1 MKVSRI
7 PNILTALVFL
17 ASLMTS
23 FALWNYAQR
32 SAENELQAEFD
43 FYAHEMIDLIN
54 QRMAAY
60 VQVLF
65 GVRAL
70 FTETESVTRDQFS
83 TYITSLRL
91 EEQYPGIQG
100 LSHSPLITHA
110 EKSAHI
116 AEMRKQG
123 FASYSIKPAGERE
136 HYAPVVYIEPFS
148 DRNIKVLGYDTYFE
162 GDRHAAMVQA
172 RDTDRASV
180 TSKLTLVQET
190 GEQVQSGF
198 LVFLPVY
205 RKDMSHATVE
215 QRRHSIY
222 GWVTAVFRMG
232 DLMSHLV
239 TKRSNQLNLAIYDGV
254 HVSDQTRMYA
264 SGDQTEIT
272 TPYKPRLSSIQHVQI
287 SDRMWTIIIQSTPQF
302 EARFS
307 NNTPIVVAIT
317 GAVFTLLLT
326 MLAHALVRS
335 NRMASELAESEE
347 RWRWALEGAGDG
359 VWDWNIENSMVK
371 FSQRW
376 KQMLGYTEREIEN
389 KFSEWEKRVHPDDLQ
404 KALEAIQAHLKGET
418 SAYINEHR
426 LLHKDGSWRWILDR
440 GMVTNRDNDGRPV
453 RMIGTHADIT
463 EWKQSADKIQRLSR
477 LYSTLGHC
485 DQAIVHSA
493 TEDELFP
500 RICQDAVK
508 YGGYKMAWIGLVD
521 ETRLII
527 NTVACYGE
535 GTEYLD
541 NIVISVDPGNPSAC
555 DPACAAI
562 REECPIWYKHSEKY
576 PITTAWQ
583 NFSNKYGWKAWA
595 SIPLYR
601 NGRVIGTFNLYA
613 SDPNAFDDQARELLV
628 QMATDTSFALDNFSE
643 ARRRRKAEEELIDL
657 NATLES
663 RVKERTDEL
672 VNAKELAD
680 AASQAKTDFLSNMS
694 HEIRTPLTAIVG
706 FAEALIAN
714 DFNKE
719 EHKNMTMAIVRNG
732 KHLQQIIDDIL
743 DLSKIEAGQLELE
756 QIDTSLFDVLGEIDS
771 MLGTCAR
778 DKGLDFRINYQFPL
792 PNQIQTDP
800 TTLKQILINLVS
812 NAIKFTVEGLVQVDV
827 SCDET
832 YRNIQFEVSDS
843 GIGMSRNEVEH
854 VFDPFTQADST
865 TTRRFGGTGLGLSI
879 SSKLALANGGK
890 LTCVSEKGVG
900 SSFSLSIT
908 NKDIG
913 KVSIVNSMKEI
924 GSKNVVQQDPVIR
937 SLAGRILL
945 VEDNADNQQLISMY
959 VSRTGALL
967 DIAENGQ
974 DGLDKALKDNYDL
987 VLMDMQMPVLDG
999 LEAIKLLRKRGY
1011 DKPIIS
1017 LTANAM
1023 LSNREKCLAAGANG
1037 YLVKPINLVKFYE
1050 ALNTYLPEVQEIAE
1064 LESDI
1069 TDDVHQKSMDFYNSS
1084 SYLDIVERF
1093 KQKLPQIV
1101 AELTE
1106 AVQTQ
1111 NWDIVQSKSHDLKG
1125 LGGTLG
1131 LHEITDVAG
1140 RMNIQV
1146 KEKDYE
1152 QVVVT
1157 STELEH
1163 KSQNILG

>member
-7 PNILTALVFL
+7 PHFLTALVFL
-17 ASLMTS
+17 TSLLAS
-23 FALWNYAQR
+23 FALWNFAQR
-32 SAENELQAEFD
+32 SAENELQVEFD
-43 FYAHEMIDLIN
+43 FHAHEMIDDIN
-54 QRMAAY
+54 QRMATY

-70 FTETESVTRDQFS
+70 FTGSESVTREEFS
-83 TYITSLRL
+83 TYVSSLQL
-91 EEQYPGIQG
+91 QEQYPGIQG
-100 LSHSPLITHA
+100 LSHAPLITHA
-110 EKSAHI
+110 KKSIHI

-123 FASYSIKPAGERE
+123 FADYSIRPAGERE
-136 HYAPVVYIEPFS
+136 LYTPVIYIEPFS
-148 DRNIKVLGYDTYFE
+148 DRNIRVLGYDTYFE
-162 GDRHAAMVQA
+162 AERHAAMVQA
-172 RDTDRASV
+172 RDTDRASI
-180 TSKLTLVQET
+180 TGKLTLVQESNA
-190 GEQVQSGF
+190 QVQSGF
-198 LVFLPVY
+198 LVFLPLY
-205 RKDMSHATVE
+205 RTDMPHDTME
-215 QRRHSIY
+215 QRRNSIY

-232 DLMSHLV
+232 DLMAHLLDE
-239 TKRSNQLNLAIYDGV
+239 RYNQLNFAIYDGV
-254 HVSDQTRMYA
+254 DISDQTRMFA
-264 SGDQTEIT
+264 SGAQAEPT
-272 TPYKPRLSSIQHVQI
+272 TPHEPRLSSIQQI
-287 SDRMWTIIIQSTPQF
+287 QLSDRVWTIVIQSTPLF
-302 EARFS
+302 EAHFS
-307 NNTPIVVAIT
+307 NKTPIVVAIT
-317 GAVFTLLLT
+317 GVVFTFLLT

-347 RWRWALEGAGDG
+347 RWRCALQGAGDG
-359 VWDWNIENSMVK
+359 VWDWNIETSVVK
-371 FSQRW
+371 FPQRW
-376 KQMLGYTEREIEN
+376 KQMLGYSEREIEN

-418 SAYINEHR
+418 TVYTHEHR
-426 LLHKDGSWRWILDR
+426 LLHKDGSWRWVLDR
-440 GMVTNRDNDGRPV
+440 GIVTNRDEDGMPV

-463 EWKQSADKIQRLSR
+463 DWKQSADKIQRLSR
-477 LYSTLGHC
+477 LYSTLSHC

-500 RICQDAVK
+500 LICQDAVE

-521 ETRLII
+521 ETRLLV
-527 NTVACYGE
+527 NAVACYGE

-541 NIVISVDPGNPSAC
+541 NIVISVDPDNPSAC

-562 REECPIWYKHSEKY
+562 REECPIWYKRSEKY
-576 PITTAWQ
+576 PVTTRWQ
-583 NFSNKYGWKAWA
+583 NFSSKYGWKAWA

-601 NGRVIGTFNLYA
+601 NRRVIGTFNLYA
-613 SDPNAFDDQARELLV
+613 SDPNAFDEQARELLV
-628 QMATDTSFALDNFSE
+628 QMATDISFALENFSE

-672 VNAKELAD
+672 MSAKELAD

-706 FAEALIAN
+706 FAEALVAN
-714 DFNKE
+714 DFSKD

-756 QIDTSLFDVLGEIDS
+756 QVDTSLFEILGEIDS
-771 MLGTCAR
+771 MLGTCAI

-792 PNQIQTDP
+792 PDQIQTDP

-812 NAIKFTVEGLVQVDV
+812 NAIKFTVEGFVRIDV

-832 YRNIQFEVSDS
+832 YRTIQFDVTDS
-843 GIGMSRNEVEH
+843 GIGMSREEVEH

-879 SSKLALANGGK
+879 SSKLALANGGN
-890 LTCVSEKGVG
+890 LTCVSEKGAG
-900 SSFSLSIT
+900 SAFSLSVT
-908 NKDIG
+908 NKDTG
-913 KVSIVNSMKEI
+913 RVAIVNSMNEI
-924 GSKNVVQQDPVIR
+924 GQTNMLQHDPVIKP
-937 SLAGRILL
+937 LTGNILL
-945 VEDNADNQQLISMY
+945 VEDNPDNQQLISMY
-959 VSRTGALL
+959 VSRTGAQL

-974 DGLDKALKDNYDL
+974 DGLDKAFKNNYEL
-987 VLMDMQMPVLDG
+987 ILMDMQMPVLDG
-999 LEAIKLLRKRGY
+999 LEAIKLLRKNGY

-1023 LSNREKCLAAGANG
+1023 MSSREKCLAAGAND

-1050 ALNTYLPEVQEIAE
+1050 ALNTYLPEAQEMAE
-1064 LESDI
+1064 HESDI
-1069 TDDVHQKSMDFYNSS
+1069 TDDVHQKSMDFYNSQ

-1093 KQKLPQIV
+1093 KQKLPLIV
-1101 AELTE
+1101 AELSK
-1106 AVQTQ
+1106 AVQTKD
-1111 NWDIVQSKSHDLKG
+1111 WDLVQSKSHDLKG

-1152 QVVVT
+1152 QVAVT
-1157 STELEH
+1157 SNELQQ
-1163 KSQNILG
+1163 KSQSILG